1 MNKPKLSGNIYGI
14 SVYFDYQS
22 HVYVVID
29 QRGTKSWIRSR
40 KSAETTFKRL
50 VAQFEEQIRLGLRV
64 V

>member
-1 MNKPKLSGNIYGI
+1 MNKPKLNASVYGI
-14 SVYFDYQS
+14 SVQFDYQS
-22 HVYVVID
+22 HVYVVTD

-50 VAQFEEQIRLGLRV
+50 VTQFEEQIRLGLRV